1 MALRKELKTNSI
13 VILAQSFNPSIFNR
27 YWLVSKGFID
37 DESILPNSV
46 FAPNVTQV
54 ASKEFNL
61 LVLPEQLQF
70 NSNTDNK
77 EFESNV
83 EKTLKPI
90 IEKLKEIPYR
100 ASGINFHWFVDDDET
115 EIGELS
121 EKLFYYNS
129 SSLHEAFRSDNSR
142 YGVYMSKDFENAR
155 MKLDIKPITTTEN
168 STGRKNEFIQF
179 SFNFHRDLN
188 QESASDELI
197 NFLNNWPKFKA
208 EAEQII
214 SLIS

>member
-27 YWLVSKGFID
+27 YWLVSNSYID
-37 DESILPNSV
+37 NESILPNSV

-54 ASKEFNL
+54 ASNEFSL

-70 NSNTDNK
+70 NSNPGNK
-77 EFESNV
+77 DFESNV
-83 EKTLKPI
+83 EKTLRPI
-90 IEKLKEIPYR
+90 IDRLTEIPYR
-100 ASGINFHWFVDDDET
+100 ACGINFHWFVDDDKIG
-115 EIGELS
+115 IGELS
-121 EKLFYYNS
+121 ESLFYYSN
-129 SSLHEAFRSDNSR
+129 SSLHEAFRSEDSR

-155 MKLDIKPITTTEN
+155 MKLDVKPITATEN
-168 STGRKNEFIQF
+168 STGEKNEFIQF

-188 QESASDELI
+188 QKSASDELS
-197 NFLNNWPKFKA
+197 NFVNSWIKFKT
-208 EAEQII
+208 EAQQII